1 MTNKRSYSFPI
12 YSPQQK
18 INLPFVI
25 DRCNAIRISQLMFKF
40 SDFNKKVLLLSFSS
54 LDSNSYFDGV
64 NNVSYTFIQFNDGS
78 KNTINYINNLP
89 TYDSYFPPKNI
100 MNLDI
105 QVKIDNE
112 YDNIISTENALYIT
126 LDFYSN

>member
-18 INLPFVI
+18 INLPFVV
-25 DRCNAIRISQLMFKF
+25 DRCHAIRISQLMFKF
-40 SDFNKKVLLLSFSS
+40 NDFNKKVLLLSFLS

-64 NNVSYTFIQFNDGS
+64 SNVPYSFIQFNDGS

-89 TYDSYFPPKNI
+89 TYDSLFPPRNI

-105 QVKIDNE
+105 MAKIDNN
-112 YDNIISTENALYIT
+112 YDTVISQNNPLYIT